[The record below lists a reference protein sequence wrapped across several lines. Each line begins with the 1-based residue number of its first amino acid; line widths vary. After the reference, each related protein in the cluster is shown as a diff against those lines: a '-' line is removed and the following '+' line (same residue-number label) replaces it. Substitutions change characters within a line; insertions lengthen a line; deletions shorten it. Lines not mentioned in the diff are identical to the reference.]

1 MKTLDPDYLAPKQ
14 FSKMATGS
22 DDFACAS
29 VCVEFHF
36 HLVHPYCLRLCL
48 RLQLALL
55 VKTRPSGS
63 VVNAKSI
70 TLQHSN
76 ENHSSSSSVLYSRV

>member
-1 MKTLDPDYLAPKQ
+1 
-14 FSKMATGS
+14 MAKGS

-29 VCVEFHF
+29 IGVEFRF
-36 HLVHPYCLRLCL
+36 HLGHPYCL

-70 TLQHSN
+70 TLRHLN
-76 ENHSSSSSVLYSRV
+76 ENHSSSNSILYDVCR

>member
-1 MKTLDPDYLAPKQ
+1 MKTLDPDCLAPKQ
-14 FSKMATGS
+14 FSKMAKGL
-22 DDFACAS
+22 DDFACAK
-29 VCVEFHF
+29 VCFECRF
-36 HLVHPYCLRLCL
+36 HLGHPYCLRLCF

-70 TLQHSN
+70 TSRHSN
-76 ENHSSSSSVLYSRV
+76 ENRSRSSSVL